1 MFTQKM
7 TFMITRSTLIR
18 LENEKKYESINFFQ
32 FDPLRT
38 NRDET
43 EFSKNSFN
51 ADIVDG
57 CWVH

>member
-1 MFTQKM
+1 M